1 MKPARRLALFAT
13 ILGSGVVFLDGSVV
27 NLALPKIAADL
38 HAPFS
43 SLQWIVDGYLLTL
56 ASLMLLGGSLDDILG
71 TKKMYV
77 IGLAGF
83 GFFSLLCGLAPNVDA
98 LIVSRMFQGI
108 FGALLVPGSLA
119 IINTNFPLRIR
130 GKEIGEWAAW
140 TGAFSALG
148 PLLGGYLIDIGSWR
162 WIFFINIPL
171 IILCLLL
178 TLKDVKETR
187 PLSRQIDF
195 KGAAL
200 IALSLAGITY
210 GLIEGPAMNWSAI
223 PVASLVGGL
232 LVGLIFLIYES
243 KSKTPLVN
251 LDLFESRN
259 FAGANAMTLAM
270 YGALSGFMFALVIYL
285 QTKMGYSAIKAG
297 VSLLP
302 VTILLLFLSGKVGG
316 LSSKYGP
323 RLFMTVGPILAGI
336 GILSLLNLKP
346 GDNYATFLLPR
357 VILFGAGLALMVAP
371 LTTTVMTS
379 VQETSSGIASAIN
392 NVVSRVAGLVVIAL
406 LGLLGTQH
414 VYKFSMALCGIL
426 AVCAGIISLVFIRN
440 PQKVVARA
448 KV

>member
-1 MKPARRLALFAT
+1 
-13 ILGSGVVFLDGSVV
+13 
-27 NLALPKIAADL
+27 
-38 HAPFS
+38 
-43 SLQWIVDGYLLTL
+43 
-56 ASLMLLGGSLDDILG
+56 
-71 TKKMYV
+71 
-77 IGLAGF
+77 
-83 GFFSLLCGLAPNVDA
+83 
-98 LIVSRMFQGI
+98 
-108 FGALLVPGSLA
+108 
-119 IINTNFPLRIR
+119 
-130 GKEIGEWAAW
+130 
-140 TGAFSALG
+140 
-148 PLLGGYLIDIGSWR
+148 
-162 WIFFINIPL
+162 
-171 IILCLLL
+171 
-178 TLKDVKETR
+178 
-187 PLSRQIDF
+187 
-195 KGAAL
+195 
-200 IALSLAGITY
+200 
-210 GLIEGPAMNWSAI
+210 MNWSAI

-243 KSKTPLVN
+243 KSKAPLVN

-302 VTILLLFLSGKVGG
+302 VTILLLILSGKVGG

-346 GDNYATFLLPR
+346 GDSYVTFLLPR
-357 VILFGAGLALMVAP
+357 VVLFGVGLSLMVAP

-414 VYKFSMALCGIL
+414 VFKFSMALCGIL